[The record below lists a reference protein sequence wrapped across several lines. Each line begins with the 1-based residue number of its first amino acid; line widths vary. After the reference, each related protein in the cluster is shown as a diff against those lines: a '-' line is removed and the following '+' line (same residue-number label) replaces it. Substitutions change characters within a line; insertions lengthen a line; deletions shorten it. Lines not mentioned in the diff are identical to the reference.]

1 MKTLGIDIGTTTIS
15 AVIVEN
21 GKNLAQI
28 TYKNDSF
35 LPAGNSWERIQSPE
49 YIRETALEAV
59 KTLIA
64 KHPDVE
70 RIGVTGQMHGIVY
83 LDAEGTAISPL
94 YTWQDERGNQL
105 YKDCETYVQ
114 YLCRMSDY
122 KLASGYGLVT
132 HFYNMVNGLIPVNAA
147 KLCTIHDYISMTLAG
162 GHIPVTDSTDAASLG
177 FFDVR
182 DRCFNRKIL

>member
-64 KHPDVE
+64 KHPEVIDYTAVIFGEESVPE
-70 RIGVTGQMHGIVY
+70 RFRR
-83 LDAEGTAISPL
+83 AWA
-94 YTWQDERGNQL
+94 
-105 YKDCETYVQ
+105 
-114 YLCRMSDY
+114 
-122 KLASGYGLVT
+122 
-132 HFYNMVNGLIPVNAA
+132 
-147 KLCTIHDYISMTLAG
+147 
-162 GHIPVTDSTDAASLG
+162 
-177 FFDVR
+177 
-182 DRCFNRKIL
+182 